1 MRSQE
6 INPHFSFLK
15 KTSKKLKKKQRL
27 PLVTCLKLSF
37 SLFLVWLLVA
47 TFYYLWSLTFDLSK
61 IAQMSQRSLI
71 YDRYGKV
78 YCLAGGENRQ
88 IIPFDKVSNYFVNAL
103 ISRED
108 ARFYEHHGIDPI
120 GIARAAIR
128 NLLLGGIRQGGSTI
142 TQQLARNSFPLG
154 GHTMNRK
161 LLEAAMAF
169 RIETELSKEKI
180 LELYMNRIYF
190 GPGLYGV
197 ESASQAY
204 FNRPASQMTLAQGA
218 LLAGLIRS
226 PNHLS
231 PFNNLHGALQQQAL
245 VLKRMEELNLITKE
259 EHTKALHEKIKSPTN
274 RILHMQNSWAIDAVL
289 RELAQVLPADTIDSG
304 PLHIMSTIDPEL
316 QHVAEHSLLTRLAE
330 IESQALFQEQHHL
343 QKHTHLQI
351 SKQKKPLTRIFH
363 TARGEETAKADGVP
377 PAVGRPR
384 GRLPLGSPE
393 RARRAGASESTQT
406 SILTPGCMGTYRP
419 SHNVSLT
426 QDPSAFP
433 VSAVDQCEIS
443 GLSLDNNQLGLEG
456 ALLAIDNASGGIVA
470 IVGGRD
476 YKTSQYNRAITAER
490 QVGSLA
496 KPFVYEKAFEKGLTP
511 ESLVSDAPLTPA
523 ELPEAFKTYHPQ
535 NSDGTFQQ
543 WLPASYGLIHSR
555 NTMSVR
561 IGLSAGLEEVATT
574 LEHLGLN
581 NKILPYPAICLG
593 SFESTLRNITAA
605 YTALATGG
613 ERLQPHLI
621 EEVTDANGKI
631 LFLATRG
638 RVSVLDPVAT
648 HTTRELLKKV
658 LTEGTGSR
666 ALSLG
671 LKKPAAG
678 KTGTT
683 DHFFDAWFLGF
694 TQGLTCGVWVGFD
707 KPQTIMRGGYGAE
720 IALPI
725 WVDFMES
732 KATDRY
738 PAGE

>member
-15 KTSKKLKKKQRL
+15 KTSKKLKKKRRFR
-27 PLVTCLKLSF
+27 PTIWLKLF
-37 SLFLVWLLVA
+37 LALLFFWLLVA

-259 EHTKALHEKIKSPTN
+259 EHIKALHEKIKSPTN
-274 RILHMQNSWAIDAVL
+274 RILHVQNSWAIDAIL
-289 RELAQVLPADTIDSG
+289 RELAQVLPVDTIDSG
-304 PLHIMSTIDPEL
+304 PLHIMSTIDAEL
-316 QHVAEHSLLTRLAE
+316 QHVAEQSLSTRLAE

-351 SKQKKPLTRIFH
+351 SKQKKP
-363 TARGEETAKADGVP
+363 
-377 PAVGRPR
+377 
-384 GRLPLGSPE
+384 S
-393 RARRAGASESTQT
+393 
-406 SILTPGCMGTYRP
+406 
-419 SHNVSLT
+419 
-426 QDPSAFP
+426 
-433 VSAVDQCEIS
+433 
-443 GLSLDNNQLGLEG
+443 SLDNNQLGLEG

-561 IGLSAGLEEVATT
+561 IGLLAGLEEVATT

-671 LKKPAAG
+671 LKKSAAG

-683 DHFFDAWFLGF
+683 DRFFDAWFLGF

-707 KPQTIMRGGYGAE
+707 KPQTIMPGGYGAE